1 MINYS
6 IYDGDDTLVSKS
18 KRNAIGLVSDGTSN
32 RGDMRIEARFI
43 YVQAG
48 KDLKA
53 GDVVF
58 FNNDTGLATNEEIN
72 NRPAIILKDMKD
84 KLYGWALLGGLCE
97 FTDLVTSYG
106 GNLYVKD
113 GRVTTE
119 ENDNSLLGSYF
130 IDNKGL
136 AYIKD

>member
-18 KRNAIGLVSDGTSN
+18 KRNAIGLASDGTSN
-32 RGDMRIEARFI
+32 KGDMRVEARFI

-48 KDLKA
+48 KDLRV
-53 GDVVF
+53 GDVIF

-72 NRPAIILKDMKD
+72 NRPAIMLKDIKN
-84 KLYGWALLGGLCE
+84 KQYGWALLGGLYQ
-97 FTDLVTSYG
+97 FTGSATSYG